1 MLTVDNVVFPLTV
14 TLSPGY
20 FAGMGF
26 IVIVSAANTFIV
38 TVDRRTAITIKKH
51 SIFFTSHHPFFYLDA
66 PE

>member
-1 MLTVDNVVFPLTV
+1 
-14 TLSPGY
+14 
-20 FAGMGF
+20 MGF

-66 PE
+66 PG